1 MTQSS
6 ASGSQS
12 TAPAGALA
20 AHRPTRF
27 GLSRSELAYAA
38 LCTLFCVVLVLTNI
52 VGVKLFAV
60 PIPTWLEGIFRANPV
75 TLTSGI
81 LSYPITFLCTDLVSE
96 LWGRR
101 KANFMVVLG
110 FLMSLL
116 MLLIVE
122 LAKVLP
128 PSPMWSNPMGEI
140 LGPVNMQEV
149 FQVAFHTPGILLGAS
164 MTAYL
169 IAQLFDVRLYHF
181 WWKLTKGRHM
191 WIRNNGSTAV
201 SQLVD
206 TVIVNSIF
214 LHFAFNMNAEQIG
227 SIILAVYLFKL
238 ALAAIDTPLIYL
250 GRYLLRRW
258 LGLPQDESP
267 EAAPLA

>member
-1 MTQSS
+1 MTETSPSVRIS
-6 ASGSQS
+6 APG
-12 TAPAGALA
+12 LL

-27 GLSRSELAYAA
+27 GLTRAELAYTV

-60 PIPTWLEGIFRANPV
+60 PIPAFLEGIFGANPV

-96 LWGRR
+96 LWGRA
-101 KANFMVVLG
+101 KANFMVVMG
-110 FLMSLL
+110 FVMSLL
-116 MLLIVE
+116 MLGIVE
-122 LAKVLP
+122 LAKALP
-128 PSPMWSNPMGEI
+128 PSPIWSNPLQDQ
-140 LGPVNMQEV
+140 LGPMDMQGV
-149 FQVAFHTPGILLGAS
+149 FQIAFHTPGVLLGAS

-169 IAQLFDVRLYHF
+169 VAQLFDVRLYHF
-181 WWKLTKGRHM
+181 WWKLTGGRHM

-206 TVIVNSIF
+206 TIIVNSIF
-214 LHFAFNMNAEQIG
+214 LHFAFRLEWGQIG

-238 ALAAIDTPLIYL
+238 ALAALDTPLIYL
-250 GRYLLRRW
+250 GRHLLRRW
-258 LGLPQDESP
+258 LGLSQDDAP